1 MTFLWPSMFWF
12 LLVVPLLVVGYVQLV
27 KRRAREQSAV
37 GMMGG
42 LQTRTGKPLGARR
55 HVPVAVFLVGVTIL
69 IVGLAR
75 PEMTLDLPRREGTVI
90 LAFDTSNSMK
100 ADDLRPTR
108 LNAAKRAARAFVD
121 SQPSSIEVGVVA
133 FSSVA
138 FLVQPPTD
146 VKDDV
151 RAAIRRLRPE
161 GATSIGHAILTSL
174 NAINGEPLGI
184 DPEAPGG
191 GTSTGRVEFL
201 GSSAIVL
208 LTDGENTSP
217 LDPLEMTS
225 VASEAG
231 VRIFPIGVGS
241 EEGAVVQVDGFNIAT
256 ALDEPLLRE
265 IADLSNGAYFRATDS
280 TNLEEIYSTIDLK
293 LEVEGEKTE
302 VTALFAAAAL
312 FFFLIAGALS
322 MVWFGRAP

>member
-1 MTFLWPSMFWF
+1 MSFLWPSMFWF

-27 KRRAREQSAV
+27 KRREREKSSLGV
-37 GMMGG
+37 MGG
-42 LQTRTGKPLGARR
+42 IQSRSGKPLGARR
-55 HVPVAVFLVGVTIL
+55 HIPAAVFLLGVTIL

-100 ADDLRPTR
+100 ADDLTPTR
-108 LNAAKRAARAFVD
+108 LTAAKRAARAFVD
-121 SQPSSIEVGVVA
+121 AQPSSIEIGVVA

-161 GATSIGHAILTSL
+161 GGTSIGHAILTSL
-174 NAINGEPLGI
+174 NAINGEPLAI
-184 DPEAPGG
+184 DTETLGD
-191 GTSTGRVEFL
+191 GTTTGRVEFL

-217 LDPLEMTS
+217 LDPIEMTS
-225 VASEAG
+225 VASQAG

-256 ALDEPLLRE
+256 ALDERLLRE
-265 IADLSNGAYFRATDS
+265 IADLSNGGYFRATDS
-280 TNLEEIYSTIDLK
+280 SNLEDIYSTIDLK
-293 LEVEGEKTE
+293 LTVEGEKTE
-302 VTALFAAAAL
+302 ITALFAAAAL
-312 FFFLIAGALS
+312 LVFLIAGALS
-322 MVWFGRAP
+322 MVWFGRVP